1 MKPRERIIESI
12 NYREPDKVALDFNGH
27 RSSGIA
33 VQTYKK
39 LRDYLGLEPSPLYVY
54 DVIQQLAVVEDD
66 VLDLFGV
73 DVYQLGCDYY
83 KKDDYWKDWLLE
95 DGTCCMIPAFV
106 DIEETD
112 EGNIIRGDNDQVIS
126 IQKKG
131 SLYFEQTYFPYAGIE
146 ESKLPDISYSLDQV
160 MWSKIGSPPAPAGFD
175 KEGLKEWE
183 QAAKRLRGSTDRA
196 IYGGFGGKLFEIS
209 QFLFRIDNFYI
220 ELASNP
226 KKIHNFLDKLVEF
239 HLSNLEKFLSAVGS
253 HIDIIGFGDDLGMQT
268 GPQISPKAYKEFFKP
283 RHSILWN
290 RAKEIYPHLK
300 VSLHCC
306 GSIYSLLPD
315 LIEAGLDIINPV
327 QTSAKDMG
335 LKGLKKEFG
344 KDMVFWGGGCDTR
357 YILPYASTKEVK
369 EHVKKNISIM
379 QPGGGF
385 VFQQVHNILAN
396 VPPENIS
403 AMFEAVGE
411 YGGSNS

>member
-1 MKPRERIIESI
+1 LKSRERIIESI
-12 NYREPDKVALDFNGH
+12 NHMEPDRVALDFNGH

-33 VQTYKK
+33 VQAYNK

-54 DVIQQLAVVEDD
+54 DIIQQLAVVEDD
-66 VLDLFGV
+66 MLDLFGA

-83 KKDDYWKDWLLE
+83 KKEDYWKDWILE
-95 DGTCCMIPAFV
+95 DGTHCKIPAFV
-106 DIEETD
+106 DIEKTD
-112 EGNIIRGDNDQVIS
+112 QGNIIRGDKGQVIS

-131 SLYFEQTYFPYAGIE
+131 SLYFEQTYFPYVEARGQ
-146 ESKLPDISYSLDQV
+146 KLPDISQSLNQV

-175 KEGLKEWE
+175 DEGLKEWE
-183 QAAKRLRGSTDRA
+183 EAAKHLRGSTDKA
-196 IYGGFGGKLFEIS
+196 IYGVFGGNLLEIS

-226 KKIHNFLDKLVEF
+226 GKIHKFLDRLVEF
-239 HLSNLEKFLSAVGS
+239 HLTNLEKFLSAVGPY
-253 HIDIIGFGDDLGMQT
+253 IDIIGFGDDLGMQT
-268 GPQISPKAYKEFFKP
+268 GPQISPKTYREFFKP

-327 QTSAKDMG
+327 QTSAKDMELEK
-335 LKGLKKEFG
+335 LKVQFG

-357 YILPYASTKEVK
+357 DILPYGSPEEVK
-369 EHVKKNISIM
+369 EHVKNNIDIM
-379 QPGGGF
+379 MPGGGF

-396 VPPENIS
+396 VPPKNIS
-403 AMFEAVGE
+403 AMFETVNE
-411 YGGSNS
+411 YGKR